1 MKDLSLELP
10 IRVKRLPSAFTADLW
25 AMAGSMG
32 ITMELVRNR
41 LSLTSVLQNQ
51 NLLCSSSLGNAW
63 AGRRL
68 RSLDSNSVSFVAF
81 LGPLDHFLGSIR
93 NTEPSNVYS
102 THTCQVSL
110 SLLEASMAPHCL
122 EVKSTFL

>member
-1 MKDLSLELP
+1 MKKDLSLELP

-25 AMAGSMG
+25 AMASSMG

-51 NLLCSSSLGNAW
+51 NLLCSSSLGNVW

-68 RSLDSNSVSFVAF
+68 RSLDSNFVSFIAF

-93 NTEPSNVYS
+93 STEPSSARYPFP
-102 THTCQVSL
+102 C
-110 SLLEASMAPHCL
+110 
-122 EVKSTFL
+122 